1 MPSRGG
7 VSMSDCV
14 IARGGGSG
22 MEQGTIALFN
32 NDSPS
37 KHTSEVYSQ
46 ILKAE
51 NGDIIEYSLFSYSF
65 NGNIYNNISRL
76 EASNDG
82 VTWTTVYETKVTN
95 HSAISYSGS
104 VSGYN
109 LYRLYSKCTGDDYAP
124 RSTTAGIASNEN
136 LKFTK
141 GNN

>member
-1 MPSRGG
+1 MA
-7 VSMSDCV
+7 DCV
-14 IARGGGSG
+14 IARGGGS

-32 NDSPS
+32 NDSSS
-37 KHTSEVYSQ
+37 KHTSEIYSQ

-51 NGDIIEYSLFSYSF
+51 SGDIIEYSLFSYSF
-65 NGNIYNNISRL
+65 SGNSYANVSRF

-82 VTWTTVYETKVTN
+82 TTWTTIHETKVTN
-95 HSAISYSGS
+95 HSAITYSGS

-109 LYRLYSKCTGDDYAP
+109 FYRLHSRCTGDDYSP
-124 RSTTAGIASNEN
+124 RSTTAGIASNGN

>member
-1 MPSRGG
+1 
-7 VSMSDCV
+7 MSDCV

-82 VTWTTVYETKVTN
+82 VT
-95 HSAISYSGS
+95 
-104 VSGYN
+104 
-109 LYRLYSKCTGDDYAP
+109 
-124 RSTTAGIASNEN
+124 
-136 LKFTK
+136 
-141 GNN
+141 